1 MKDFKY
7 YFIAIGAVV
16 LVLFLRGCANDSF
29 QQSKGE
35 NSVLEKQVKKEKDGL
50 QLEKER
56 RLREKDSINK
66 KIAEKDKEVKQLKDK
81 LSQSDFKI
89 AELELKLG
97 KDKLKIKNMSLVKVA
112 DTLNSIYGGKNA
124 TANSSDISVK
134 GNLPYQLVETA
145 VENSFSKNVIK
156 EKDKQLVVFDSIV
169 SAKDKI
175 ISNKDILIVSAE
187 KNIDKAEQLQKAQE
201 DLNKGLEKENKK
213 LKKRNFL
220 DKVLIPIAGAA
231 GVFAGLQLAR

>member
-7 YFIAIGAVV
+7 YFIAIGAAV
-16 LVLFLRGCANDSF
+16 LILFLRSCSNDSF

-35 NSVLEKQVKKEKDGL
+35 NSVLEKQVEKSKDGL
-50 QLEKER
+50 RLEKER

-66 KIAEKDKEVKQLKDK
+66 KIAEKDKEVKQLRDK

-145 VENSFSKNVIK
+145 VENSFSKSVIK

-169 SAKDKI
+169 SVKDKI
-175 ISNKDILIVSAE
+175 ISNKDILIISAE
-187 KNIDKAEQLQKAQE
+187 KNIEKAEQLQKAQE

-220 DKVLIPIAGAA
+220 DKILIPIAGAA
-231 GVFAGLQLAR
+231 GVFAGLQLTR